1 VSDGRRERERE
12 SEREEVSDGRR
23 ERERESERE
32 EGDFVTK
39 PKRVVYWTEPFTYL
53 HLIATTSTT
62 YMEVGR

>member
-1 VSDGRRERERE
+1 LQQQPETVSDGRRERERE

-39 PKRVVYWTEPFTYL
+39 PKRVVY
-53 HLIATTSTT
+53 
-62 YMEVGR
+62 

>member
-39 PKRVVYWTEPFTYL
+39 PKRVVY
-53 HLIATTSTT
+53 
-62 YMEVGR
+62 